1 MNPIDN
7 KNSGI
12 VSPSTLTSALTFA
25 LVAALT
31 LALAST
37 WLLSLRSVRLK
48 IGDYYFNR
56 GNFDQAVNWYQTQQR

>member
-12 VSPSTLTSALTFA
+12 VSPSTSTSTSTS
-25 LVAALT
+25 T
-31 LALAST
+31 LALILLLTLTST
-37 WLLSLRSVRLK
+37 WVLSLREVRLK

-56 GNFDQAVNWYQTQQR
+56 GNFDQAANWYQTQQR